1 MSSSPLEVLGIS
13 LAFVNQH
20 PPDVVSEIATAVA
33 RELRK
38 AYHPDARVGMKQR
51 ELPSG
56 ITFDDIQMA
65 NTAIKDNPQRCI
77 KEIGQ
82 KARTSKE
89 AKRVAELEAILAAT
103 SEDADALREMLQA
116 LWLHIANERLRVINK
131 GEVVSVRNERTTYG
145 IQTLNGLAI
154 MVSPPG
160 KKENDDTFVEYL
172 CDKGVWFTRTMTRMR
187 WSANRPLPPGIPAE
201 LVTYSGGKVNS
212 GSGQFYDQRSE
223 HTLLEGF
230 TILGSYNRTALTNEQ
245 KRQASGTFV
254 GEAASATPSLSGLA
268 TPAKRT
274 GIDTTTAAVLK
285 PYVVIGNVLFSATKD
300 SGTIQVKPLGHIVL
314 IRSFDNRQRPN
325 GLIG

>member
-1 MSSSPLEVLGIS
+1 MSSPFEVLGIS

-20 PPDVVSEIATAVA
+20 PPDVVKEIAVAVSRA
-33 RELRK
+33 LQR
-38 AYHPDARVGMKQR
+38 AYHPDAHVGEKPR

-56 ITFDDIQMA
+56 ITLDAIQA
-65 NTAIKDNPQRCI
+65 ASKAVDGNLQKCI
-77 KEIGQ
+77 REIGQ
-82 KARTSKE
+82 KARMSKE

-160 KKENDDTFVEYL
+160 KKEGDDTFVEYL

-201 LVTYSGGKVNS
+201 LVTYSGGKVDS
-212 GSGQFYDQRSE
+212 GSGQFYDQKSE

-230 TILGSYNRTALTNEQ
+230 TVLGSYNKTALTNEQ
-245 KRQASGTFV
+245 KRQAGGTFV
-254 GEAASATPSLSGLA
+254 KEGASAAPSLSGLA
-268 TPAKRT
+268 IPAKRT

-285 PYVVIGNVLFSATKD
+285 PYGVIGNVLFSATKD
-300 SGTIQVKPLGHIVL
+300 NGTIQVKPLGHTVL
-314 IRSFDNRQRPN
+314 IRSFDNRQRPS